1 MNLSSLI
8 HNYSLSTISTLHIWD
23 WQQRSLVSDL
33 GAVKVRKFIQIVA
46 AGNCFDPGVLQ
57 RAVLCLKAGSHAWK
71 SIEHWQLLKSFACV
85 LQVRDHLCSMPTDK
99 DGAYCLCTPH
109 SLYSHFCTYPGR
121 LWKETTN
128 TAVLRE
134 TVEPVLSSLGQ
145 SSSQNKCKYILENG
159 GTCLKNVRV
168 GEKS

>member
-99 DGAYCLCTPH
+99 DGTYCLYTAFITFTFLHVSWTLMERDYKH
-109 SLYSHFCTYPGR
+109 SSTEGNR
-121 LWKETTN
+121 G
-128 TAVLRE
+128 AS
-134 TVEPVLSSLGQ
+134 VEQ
-145 SSSQNKCKYILENG
+145 SRPKFKPEQ
-159 GTCLKNVRV
+159 V
-168 GEKS
+168 